1 LPVFF
6 EKATELGIADKDET
20 AKKFAKAV
28 AGFLLQCETVSETWR
43 QVDSPGYDH
52 G

>member
-1 LPVFF
+1 MGLNQEQYKKLFVKEFT
-6 EKATELGIADKDET
+6 KAT
-20 AKKFAKAV
+20 
-28 AGFLLQCETVSETWR
+28 AGFLLQCETVPETWR